1 MNSSETPILCA
12 EHSNGAFKKTYIM
25 FVRKETPSLN
35 NGNKPYFVKEKLPQK
50 DKSFLQKQNF
60 YIGIV
65 FVAFVYF
72 FCRFW
77 IGILFNV

>member
-25 FVRKETPSLN
+25 FVRKENPSAN
-35 NGNKPYFVKEKLPQK
+35 NGNKPSFVKEKLPTS

-60 YIGIV
+60 YIRLV
-65 FVAFVYF
+65 ALAFVYF

-77 IGILFNV
+77 AGILFNV